1 MDNNMILSI
10 VAVIG
15 SVLSIVCGVIN
26 HKRLRSNCNGNE
38 IVASLDIDN
47 TTPPKKELEQI
58 KEERKQDLT
67 IKVPQSVRFNN

>member
-47 TTPPKKELEQI
+47 TTPPKKEEI
-58 KEERKQDLT
+58 KEEIKEDLK